1 MKKYYYCVDVG
12 GTSIKA
18 GIVDKD
24 NNIIHKGFVKTIV
37 SSHPDFLSESILK
50 LIASLEEKSNLPIS
64 KAAGLGIGVP
74 GLIDSE
80 NGLIRY
86 SGNLKL
92 KNYPLKQTLESK
104 LNIPIKVSNDA
115 SVALL
120 AELFAG
126 AGRNYKNFIML
137 TLGTGIG
144 GGIVIGGRPLSEF
157 SNFCCE
163 VGHMK
168 VTSKKLSCTCGDYG
182 CFEAL
187 ASTKALTTLTASA
200 MKKNPDSLM
209 WQSCTPETASGK
221 TVFEF
226 LDKDKTAQ
234 DVFNEYIEN
243 LGTGI
248 VSLYNIFN
256 PEAIII
262 GGAIS
267 QKKHILIDPLKKYV
281 DSRIFVQN
289 ADIKSNI
296 IIAEM
301 TGDAGIVGGKF
312 LFRKEKKWN

>member
-24 NNIIHKGFVKTIV
+24 NNILHKCHVKTVV
-37 SSHPDFLSESILK
+37 SSDPDFLSNSIIK
-50 LIASLEEKSNLPIS
+50 LVKSLEEKSKLPLG
-64 KAAGLGIGVP
+64 KAVGLGVGVP
-74 GLIDSE
+74 GLIDSV
-80 NGLIRY
+80 NGIIRC
-86 SGNLKL
+86 SGNLNL
-92 KNYPLKQTLESK
+92 KDYPLKQTLQNT
-104 LNIPIKVSNDA
+104 LHIPIKIANDA

-120 AELFAG
+120 AEMHAG
-126 AGRNYKNFIML
+126 AGRPYNNFIML

-144 GGIVIGGRPLSEF
+144 SGIVVGGRPLSE
-157 SNFCCE
+157 SVNFACE

-168 VTSKKLSCTCGDYG
+168 ITNKKVSCTCGDYG

-187 ASTKALTTLTASA
+187 ASTKALTSLTIAA
-200 MKKNPDSLM
+200 MKNNPKSLM
-209 WQSCTPETASGK
+209 WNSYTPETVSGK

-226 LDKDKTAQ
+226 LNTDESAKE
-234 DVFNEYIEN
+234 VFEEYIQN

-248 VSLYNIFN
+248 ISLYNIFN

-267 QKKHILIDPLKKYV
+267 QKKDVLINPLKKYV
-281 DSRIFVQN
+281 DSRIFVKN

-301 TGDAGIVGGKF
+301 TGDAGIIGGKF
-312 LFRKEKKWN
+312 LFKKEKKWN